1 MCYFQFILAGGLWR
15 LWVPKKTSASTGTQY
30 KQHMLF
36 SWKPGLWSK
45 EYLNSI
51 LKDQMSSPLSRP
63 ISGFGLD
70 LLLRKVI
77 HSNEVLW
84 GLPQCSRCFYVTC
97 IWNVWHQRQ
106 PCCKDITIQ
115 DHWKHHFT
123 QFARLAWRLR
133 RVTHWSLCLP
143 AWGTFSLVAVRLK
156 PCLSCIYPLFI
167 WRMSSAYSVWGG
179 IVSWLL
185 RSVVDA
191 TVVFFSCFSHGMSW
205 FFIPTSVRKGVQ
217 TVKKK
222 KLTEMGWNK
231 HICAALMLFFI
242 IR

>member
-15 LWVPKKTSASTGTQY
+15 LWVPKKASASTGTQY

-84 GLPQCSRCFYVTC
+84 GLPQCSRCSYVTC
-97 IWNVWHQRQ
+97 IWNVWHQRGIKAAKILRSRTTESIISLAV
-106 PCCKDITIQ
+106 CLWCV
-115 DHWKHHFT
+115 
-123 QFARLAWRLR
+123 RLACL
-133 RVTHWSLCLP
+133 TFAPCDSLE
-143 AWGTFSLVAVRLK
+143 SLSACMRNVQ
-156 PCLSCIYPLFI
+156 FG
-167 WRMSSAYSVWGG
+167 SSEA
-179 IVSWLL
+179 
-185 RSVVDA
+185 
-191 TVVFFSCFSHGMSW
+191 
-205 FFIPTSVRKGVQ
+205 Q
-217 TVKKK
+217 TV
-222 KLTEMGWNK
+222 
-231 HICAALMLFFI
+231 FI
-242 IR
+242 LHLSTVYLAYV